1 MSNRD
6 SHNMR
11 VLGKNLFDKV
21 SQSNILLIGAGGIG
35 CELLKDLVMTGFKNI
50 KVVSLIQIL
59 IQKKKERD
67 ILSMFI
73 LD

>member
-6 SHNMR
+6 SYNVQ
-11 VLGKNLFDKV
+11 VLGKELFEKV

-50 KVVSLIQIL
+50 KVVSV
-59 IQKKKERD
+59 R
-67 ILSMFI
+67 F
-73 LD
+73 